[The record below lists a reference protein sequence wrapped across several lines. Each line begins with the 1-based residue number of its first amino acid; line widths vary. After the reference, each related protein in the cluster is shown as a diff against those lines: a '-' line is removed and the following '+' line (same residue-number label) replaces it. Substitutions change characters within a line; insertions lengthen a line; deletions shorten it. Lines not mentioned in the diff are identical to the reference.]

1 MLLYQIYTRH
11 SFTKYFSENSVGTS
25 TITIRTGTENQET
38 IAVRRKFIHPWYYQ
52 GGATYYNDIAVLE
65 LGNKRASGQDKW
77 VQIQININNFHL
89 FRKKDFV

>member
-1 MLLYQIYTRH
+1 MF
-11 SFTKYFSENSVGTS
+11 FTKYFSENSVGTS

-65 LGNKRASGQDKW
+65 LGNTKGQPARTRGS
-77 VQIQININNFHL
+77 NFKL
-89 FRKKDFV
+89 IFLTCIYFFRKKNFV